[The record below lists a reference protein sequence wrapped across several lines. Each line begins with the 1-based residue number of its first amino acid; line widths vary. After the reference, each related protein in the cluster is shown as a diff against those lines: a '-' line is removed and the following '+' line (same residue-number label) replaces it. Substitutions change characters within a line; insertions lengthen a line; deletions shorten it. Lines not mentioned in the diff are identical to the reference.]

1 MWEYG
6 GDCYLQSE
14 IMSVYHNREIGNKF
28 AQGCLSWMNIDC
40 YKHQDTILF
49 HKVWELPLEATC
61 SFQDPESPSIPCCL
75 QFNDLLILFLII
87 PWRRKQ
93 QPTLAFLPRK
103 SHGQRSLVGYSLGGP
118 QETQLSDS
126 ITTINTQEGKV
137 QIINISDVYFGEQS
151 SWL

>member
-61 SFQDPESPSIPCCL
+61 SFQDPESPSIHCCL

-93 QPTLAFLPRK
+93 QPTLAFWRIPWTEEPGRLQSTESQRVGHDWATSL
-103 SHGQRSLVGYSLGGP
+103 SHNP
-118 QETQLSDS
+118 
-126 ITTINTQEGKV
+126 
-137 QIINISDVYFGEQS
+137 
-151 SWL
+151 